1 MKLRE
6 ATQTALN
13 LDLIL
18 SVALL
23 VLLVALRNDLCT
35 GTRRKSLLFESHGRL
50 AAPLLS
56 NQEWLVVITHY
67 RILTLA

>member
-6 ATQTALN
+6 ATHTVLN
-13 LDLIL
+13 LDLIHFMA
-18 SVALL
+18 SL
-23 VLLVALRNDLCT
+23 VLLVASRHGLCT
-35 GTRRKSLLFESHGRL
+35 GTRRKSLLFDSHGRL
-50 AAPLLS
+50 AASLQS

>member
-6 ATQTALN
+6 ATHTALN
-13 LDLIL
+13 LDLIH

-23 VLLVALRNDLCT
+23 VLLVASSHGLCI
-35 GTRRKSLLFESHGRL
+35 GTRRKSLLFDSHGRL
-50 AAPLLS
+50 AASLPS

-67 RILTLA
+67 RIFTLE